1 MARDVWDGVEL
12 WSLDRM
18 GTMALIRSITGV
30 GKLLLGVFIAMKIL
44 Y

>member
-30 GKLLLGVFIAMKIL
+30 GKLILAMFIAVKIL

>member
-18 GTMALIRSITGV
+18 GTMALFRSMASV
-30 GKLLLGVFIAMKIL
+30 AKLALAVIIAVKIL
-44 Y
+44 